1 MRSLFDAR
9 GRDEEDKVF
18 LFQGE
23 FSGYAPERLRGTILK
38 QEEHYATLKLI
49 GVDLSPIVTHKRG
62 TRIAM
67 DMEVHFETRVP
78 GKFNEPVILGKG
90 KPIIFPTSRH
100 PCRRSHTATSQH
112 CYAPWLYKTQS
123 RALSKKDIMCAPPAL
138 SL

>member
-9 GRDEEDKVF
+9 GRDEEEKVF

-49 GVDLSPIVTHKRG
+49 GVDLSPIVTDKRG

-67 DMEVHFETRVP
+67 DMEVYFETRVP

-90 KPIIFPTSRH
+90 EAYYFPHLTTPLQEVSYGNFTALL
-100 PCRRSHTATSQH
+100 RSLAIQNAITCSF
-112 CYAPWLYKTQS
+112 
-123 RALSKKDIMCAPPAL
+123 KKRYNV
-138 SL
+138 